1 MGNNII
7 AHLIFFFSHISYTY
21 TLISHPPHIW
31 KPTTFTCIVQI
42 SNNNFNIVWIE
53 FILLKLKTENWKYCS
68 KLIFKCVNNT
78 VGPIFN
84 EKVAEKWNLWVRKQ
98 CTDTLFTDKKSTSTV
113 TKKKNVEMRWKQNVD
128 AISRIQTSPNSLLNF
143 QLFLQYSLSLSII
156 SLSLWVSLINMGMYK
171 SSKQRLQF
179 RIYLDYKLGISHS
192 LLLPKKSGWK

>member
-1 MGNNII
+1 M
-7 AHLIFFFSHISYTY
+7 LWDPF
-21 TLISHPPHIW
+21 LM
-31 KPTTFTCIVQI
+31 KK
-42 SNNNFNIVWIE
+42 
-53 FILLKLKTENWKYCS
+53 LLKSEICGFVNSARIHCS
-68 KLIFKCVNNT
+68 RTKSQQ
-78 VGPIFN
+78 
-84 EKVAEKWNLWVRKQ
+84 VR
-98 CTDTLFTDKKSTSTV
+98 LP
-113 TKKKNVEMRWKQNVD
+113 KKKNAETRWKQNVD

>member
-1 MGNNII
+1 MNN
-7 AHLIFFFSHISYTY
+7 A
-21 TLISHPPHIW
+21 
-31 KPTTFTCIVQI
+31 
-42 SNNNFNIVWIE
+42 
-53 FILLKLKTENWKYCS
+53 
-68 KLIFKCVNNT
+68 

-84 EKVAEKWNLWVRKQ
+84 EKVFEKWNLWVRKQ

-179 RIYLDYKLGISHS
+179 RIYLDYKLGIPHS